1 MVLRVVSCSYL
12 QWHAKID
19 RTQFTPTPR
28 EEITIDTGD
37 QQLKLPLRKFFTAFK
52 DGLTECRGL
61 DGQELGEEGVAK
73 MLSRLADLPSPD
85 LLEAL
90 IRDLARHAGRESFT
104 DDVSAAILDYR
115 G

>member
-52 DGLTECRGL
+52 DGLTECRTERSIGRL
-61 DGQELGEEGVAK
+61 TGINGQCF
-73 MLSRLADLPSPD
+73 
-85 LLEAL
+85 
-90 IRDLARHAGRESFT
+90 SFRIFYN
-104 DDVSAAILDYR
+104 DIYY
-115 G
+115 GI